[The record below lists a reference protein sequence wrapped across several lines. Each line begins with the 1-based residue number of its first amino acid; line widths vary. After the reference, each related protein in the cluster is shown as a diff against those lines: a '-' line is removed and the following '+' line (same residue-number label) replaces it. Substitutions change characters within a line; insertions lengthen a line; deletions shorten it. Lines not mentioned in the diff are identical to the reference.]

1 MKFWRTYVAVAVL
14 AGLGAY
20 IYFVESKREDKPD
33 KNKEKVFKLEKAKV
47 KELELQNAG
56 ESVRIVKEGNDWKL
70 TAPTPAPAD
79 SGAVDS
85 VLSSLES
92 LEIDEEVTATPTSL
106 KDFGLEQ
113 PKQTVKVVQDGAKE
127 PLQLLVGD
135 KLPDSSG
142 VYAKLPTAARVF
154 TLPSFGV
161 SSLEKKPFDFR
172 DRDLLHVKR
181 DDVRTLEVSGPE
193 GGYALIKDDK
203 GEWAFTKPLQTKAGR
218 WSVDGL
224 VGTIEGL
231 RMESV
236 AAEEAKDPK
245 PFGLDKPAR
254 TVTLVSKDGATKT
267 LEIGSSAGEKKYNA
281 RLAGSGL
288 VAVVPGAIVDDLAK
302 GMKELRAKRLL
313 EVATYET
320 EGFDVE
326 EGAVKKVYAK
336 SKEKDKDGLETSK
349 WKRTAPEAKDLE
361 TTKVEDALFKL
372 GGVEVQ
378 DFVDAPKAPA
388 AYGLDAPVMKVTLR
402 AGAGKP
408 ESWVELGKK
417 DADVYARRSGD
428 TAVLKLDATKSDEL
442 LKAFKEI

>member
-236 AAEEAKDPK
+236 AAEDAKDPK

>member
-79 SGAVDS
+79 SGTVDS

-336 SKEKDKDGLETSK
+336 SKEKDKEGLETSK

>member
-1 MKFWRTYVAVAVL
+1 MKFWRTYLAVAIL

-20 IYFVESKREDKPD
+20 IYFVESKREDKPE
-33 KNKEKVFKLEKAKV
+33 KAKEKVFKLDKAKV

-56 ESVRIVKEGNDWKL
+56 ETVKLVKDGSDWKL
-70 TAPTPAPAD
+70 AAPMAAPAD
-79 SGAVDS
+79 ASTVDS
-85 VLSSLES
+85 LLTSLEG
-92 LEIDEEVTATPTSL
+92 LEMDEEVTATPTSL

-113 PKQTVKVVQDGAKE
+113 PKQSVKVVQDGTNE
-127 PLQLLVGD
+127 PLALLVGD

-142 VYAKLPTAARVF
+142 VYAKLPSAPRVF
-154 TLPSFGV
+154 TVPSFGV
-161 SSLEKKPFDFR
+161 SALEKKPFDFR

-181 DDVRTLEVSGPE
+181 DDVQTLEISGPE
-193 GGYALIKDDK
+193 GSYALVKDDK
-203 GEWAFTKPLQTKAGR
+203 GEWAFNKPLQTRAGR

-236 AAEEAKDPK
+236 AAEDAKDMK

-254 TVTLVSKDGATKT
+254 TITLVTKNGATRT
-267 LEIGSSAGEKKYNA
+267 LEIGKSAGEKKYNA
-281 RLAGSGL
+281 RQAGSGL
-288 VAVVPGAIVDDLAK
+288 VAVIPGAIVDDLAK

-313 EVATYET
+313 EVATYDT

-326 EGAVKKVYAK
+326 EGGAKKVYAK
-336 SKEKDKDGLETSK
+336 SKEKDKDGVETSK

-361 TTKVEDALFKL
+361 TTKVEDVLFKL

-378 DFVDAPKAPA
+378 DFVDAPKDPS
-388 AYGLDAPVMKVTLR
+388 AYGLDAPALKITVR

-408 ESWVELGKK
+408 ENWVELGKK

-428 TAVLKLDATKSDEL
+428 SAVLKLDPAKSEEL
-442 LKAFKEI
+442 LKAFKDI

>member
-20 IYFVESKREDKPD
+20 IYFVESKREDKPE

-56 ESVRIVKEGNDWKL
+56 ESVRLVKEGNDWKL

-79 SGAVDS
+79 SGTVDS

-236 AAEEAKDPK
+236 AAEDAKDPK

-267 LEIGSSAGEKKYNA
+267 LEIGKSAGEKKYNA